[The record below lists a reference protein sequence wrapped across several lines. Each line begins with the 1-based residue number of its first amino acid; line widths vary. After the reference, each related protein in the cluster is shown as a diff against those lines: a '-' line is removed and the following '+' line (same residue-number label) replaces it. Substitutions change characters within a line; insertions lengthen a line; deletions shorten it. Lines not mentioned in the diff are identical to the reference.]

1 MIVYKRLT
9 CVTLSVALL
18 LVVLTGCDSTPTHTA
33 EPTTWLQFVNDNIFW
48 LVIVLLIAIPSGGMT
63 FGRRGG
69 KCKCPHS
76 HADTESDD
84 E

>member
-1 MIVYKRLT
+1 LIVYKRFTLALT
-9 CVTLSVALL
+9 GIALL
-18 LVVLTGCDSTPTHTA
+18 VMLTACDSTPVSP
-33 EPTTWLQFVNDNIFW
+33 EPTTWLQLVNDNFFW

-76 HADTESDD
+76 HADNELDD
-84 E
+84 

>member
-1 MIVYKRLT
+1 MIVYKRFSRAA
-9 CVTLSVALL
+9 LSVVVL
-18 LVVLTGCDSTPTHTA
+18 LVALTACDGTPTQTP

-76 HADTESDD
+76 HSDNESDD
-84 E
+84 